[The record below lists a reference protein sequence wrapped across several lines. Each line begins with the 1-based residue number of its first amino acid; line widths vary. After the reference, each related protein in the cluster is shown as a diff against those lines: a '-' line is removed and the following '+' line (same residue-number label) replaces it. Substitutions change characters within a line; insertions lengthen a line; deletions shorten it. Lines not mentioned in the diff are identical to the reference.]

1 MDNEQGVKMSDHIW
15 DEDALLS
22 FNNTFS
28 STEGKDTLVNILFEL
43 GFFDDKVG
51 RDVKGNVTLESAIE
65 GAARRNYATTL
76 LRRLALNDE
85 DIFSSMI
92 TGLLKGAN

>member
-1 MDNEQGVKMSDHIW
+1 MDNEPGVKMADHIW
-15 DEDALLS
+15 DDDSLLA

-28 STEGKDTLVNILFEL
+28 STEGQDTLVNILFEL

-51 RDVKGNVTLESAIE
+51 RDLEGNVTLESAIE

-76 LRRLALNDE
+76 LRRLALNSE
-85 DIFSSMI
+85 DRFSSMLS
-92 TGLLKGAN
+92 GLLKGAN